1 MGLLISRFLSDGGQG
16 GHLDH
21 DIRAL
26 VNARGHDSG
35 FMFLLLTKGK
45 KRELSGCE
53 EDRTDFKR
61 KLHLYLL
68 NPEIAAQNMRKQ
80 CPAFVPARSGSSTQ
94 LGKKQMFGPLG
105 PSLAPYVRS
114 SRTLSKWVKPLA
126 TWYANLSG
134 YRRVGLVYDDL
145 RTSHNPTIKLRA

>member
-1 MGLLISRFLSDGGQG
+1 MN
-16 GHLDH
+16 
-21 DIRAL
+21 
-26 VNARGHDSG
+26 VRGHDSG

-61 KLHLYLL
+61 NLHLYLL